1 MPFNNPPRQDDP
13 PQDREPL
20 LRAGGLYN
28 SKTGNALTGNINL
41 LYVDRD
47 GTRFGD
53 RLMAMI
59 EEAMNRGVPL
69 RALVFESRPFPDGQP
84 PRSPYM
90 LNFGYGRPKPQ
101 DDGRTAN
108 VGASSPP
115 TADPP
120 AWVGMREPRSL
131 APNSESG
138 LPAPEPTP
146 RRRTPPSRSGR

>member
-1 MPFNNPPRQDDP
+1 MPFNNPPREVPQAP
-13 PQDREPL
+13 VQDREPL

-28 SKTGNALTGNINL
+28 SKSNSLTGNINL

-47 GTRFGD
+47 GNRFGD

-59 EEAMNRGVPL
+59 EEAMRRGVAL
-69 RALVFESRPFPDGQP
+69 RALVFESRPSFDGTA

-90 LNFGYGRPKPQ
+90 LNFGFGQPKPQ
-101 DDGRTAN
+101 ADERTAR
-108 VGASSPP
+108 VEAPSPP
-115 TADPP
+115 TADSR
-120 AWVGMREPRSL
+120 AWAREPDL
-131 APNSESG
+131 DSEAG